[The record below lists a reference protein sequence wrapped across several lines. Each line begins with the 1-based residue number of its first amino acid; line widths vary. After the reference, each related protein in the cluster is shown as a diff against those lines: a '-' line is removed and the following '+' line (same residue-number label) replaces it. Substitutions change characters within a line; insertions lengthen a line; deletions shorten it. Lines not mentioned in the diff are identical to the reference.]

1 MKFDETKD
9 YNLARIEKVLDDG
22 IILKPISVV
31 DGTGYKKFKVELS
44 KREIN
49 ILVEENN
56 DDLILLPYKDK
67 KLIEF
72 E

>member
-9 YNLARIEKVLDDG
+9 YNLATIERVLDDG

-31 DGTGYKKFKVELS
+31 DGTGYEEFKVTLS
-44 KREIN
+44 KIEIKM
-49 ILVEENN
+49 LVEENN

-67 KLIEF
+67 KLINF

>member
-9 YNLARIEKVLDDG
+9 YNLATIERVIDDG
-22 IILKPISVV
+22 IILKPMSVV
-31 DGTGYKKFKVELS
+31 DGTGYEEFKVTLS
-44 KREIN
+44 KIEIKM
-49 ILVEENN
+49 LVEENN

-67 KLIEF
+67 KLINF